1 MQVDLLCSGSKGNAC
16 LIQSGS
22 TKILIDCGGTKRH
35 LQSALLNCD
44 TQPNQLDAV
53 LITHSHSDHIRQLA
67 LFSHVPIY
75 ACCSLPI
82 PKVKNQPIILDFHPV
97 NCPQTLQIG
106 DLKVLTIPTSHDSG
120 PSMGFVISHQK
131 EKLVYITD
139 TGYLPADV
147 FPLLQGADYYIF
159 ESNHD
164 LEMLNQTNR
173 PFWLKAR
180 IASDT
185 GHLCNQD
192 AARLLSHFVTSRTK
206 HIILAH
212 LSEEANCPKLA
223 LQTLE
228 DRFRACGIDLSTIH
242 IEAAFQWTPIR
253 IGSLSPFSSQEVSI
267 PLRAK
272 GSNVT
277 SIL

>member
-16 LIQSGS
+16 LVQSES
-22 TKILIDCGGTKRH
+22 TKILIDCGGTKKH
-35 LQSALLNCD
+35 LQTTLLNCGA
-44 TQPNQLDAV
+44 TPNELDAL

-67 LFSHVPIY
+67 LFPHVPIY
-75 ACCSLPI
+75 ACCSLPT
-82 PKVKNQPIILDFHPV
+82 PKIKGQPIFLNFHPIK
-97 NCPQTLQIG
+97 CPKTLHIG
-106 DLKVLTIPTSHDSG
+106 DFKVLTIPTSHDSG
-120 PSMGFVISHQK
+120 PSMGFVISHQN

-139 TGYLPADV
+139 TGYLPAEV
-147 FPLLQGADYYIF
+147 FPLLRDADYYIF

-212 LSEEANCPKLA
+212 LSSEANDPHLA
-223 LQTLE
+223 LQTLQ
-228 DRFRACGIDLSTIH
+228 DRFLASGINFSKIQV
-242 IEAAFQWTPIR
+242 EAALQWTPIR
-253 IGSLSPFSSQEVSI
+253 IGSIYSSLPTSHFVFSNDMASSH
-267 PLRAK
+267 
-272 GSNVT
+272 
-277 SIL
+277 